1 MLQTCWKL
9 VLNINKHTYINKEI
23 IYDPLHSRKQ
33 TWNPKM
39 EGSKMMFLFIR
50 GDFQVP
56 AVSFRGSRVYLQGNK
71 WVLLCISTSQIFR
84 VKTFLE
90 FTTYKF
96 WGMCQHLG
104 SPAVAGTRRKCLLV
118 KHRKPSGDQNNST
131 VWLHFFWQSPP
142 IYVII
147 HLINKTSNH
156 APWDNYTKACI
167 LAFPDHLSLH
177 LNWCLP
183 SGHLES
189 LKFIPR
195 PTFLRSSILAFSG
208 SLGANTRQHI
218 W

>member
-1 MLQTCWKL
+1 M
-9 VLNINKHTYINKEI
+9 IH
-23 IYDPLHSRKQ
+23 DPLHSRKQ

-39 EGSKMMFLFIR
+39 EGWKMMFLFIR

-104 SPAVAGTRRKCLLV
+104 PPSFAGTRRKCLLV

-167 LAFPDHLSLH
+167 LAFPNHLCPSQLVFTIRSPRIPEVYPTTD
-177 LNWCLP
+177 LP
-183 SGHLES
+183 SLFNLGLFWKLGSKHE
-189 LKFIPR
+189 
-195 PTFLRSSILAFSG
+195 TTHSI
-208 SLGANTRQHI
+208 NEKTR
-218 W
+218 